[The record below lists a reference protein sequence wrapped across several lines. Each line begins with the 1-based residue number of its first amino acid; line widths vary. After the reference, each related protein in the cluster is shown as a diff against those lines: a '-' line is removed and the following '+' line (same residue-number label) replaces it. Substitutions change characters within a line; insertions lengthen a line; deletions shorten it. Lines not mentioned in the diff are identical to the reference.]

1 MTEAILYEADGP
13 VAVIT
18 LNRPERLN
26 AMDAAMLDALM
37 QAVTQ
42 AEDDDAIRA
51 VVVTGAGRGFSSGFD
66 LKAQAGTPPSGMEA
80 WRPVLE
86 KDFKACMRFW
96 YLDKPTVA
104 AVHGPVLAGAFELTM
119 ACDIT
124 VASENAFFGEP
135 ELRFGAGIVVMLL
148 PWLVGPKRAKEIIL
162 LGMDNLDAHA
172 AHDMGL
178 INRVVPVGEHLVE
191 ACLLARQLA
200 RIDRPLM
207 RETKRAINEAYAIM
221 GLEQALQWNLEAD
234 IRIEGEGMPTKRAF
248 LRIAK
253 EQGLKAAIKWRDQQG
268 EPA

>member
-42 AEDDDAIRA
+42 AEEDDAIRA

-66 LKAQAGTPPSGMEA
+66 LKAQAGTPPSGREA

-104 AVHGPVLAGAFELTM
+104 AVHGPALAGAF
-119 ACDIT
+119 
-124 VASENAFFGEP
+124 
-135 ELRFGAGIVVMLL
+135 
-148 PWLVGPKRAKEIIL
+148 
-162 LGMDNLDAHA
+162 
-172 AHDMGL
+172 
-178 INRVVPVGEHLVE
+178 
-191 ACLLARQLA
+191 
-200 RIDRPLM
+200 
-207 RETKRAINEAYAIM
+207 
-221 GLEQALQWNLEAD
+221 
-234 IRIEGEGMPTKRAF
+234 
-248 LRIAK
+248 
-253 EQGLKAAIKWRDQQG
+253 
-268 EPA
+268 

>member
-1 MTEAILYEADGP
+1 
-13 VAVIT
+13 
-18 LNRPERLN
+18 
-26 AMDAAMLDALM
+26 
-37 QAVTQ
+37 
-42 AEDDDAIRA
+42 
-51 VVVTGAGRGFSSGFD
+51 
-66 LKAQAGTPPSGMEA
+66 
-80 WRPVLE
+80 
-86 KDFKACMRFW
+86 
-96 YLDKPTVA
+96 
-104 AVHGPVLAGAFELTM
+104 M

-178 INRVVPVGEHLVE
+178 INRVVPVGEHLVA

-248 LRIAK
+248 LRIAE

-268 EPA
+268 ELA

>member
-1 MTEAILYEADGP
+1 
-13 VAVIT
+13 
-18 LNRPERLN
+18 
-26 AMDAAMLDALM
+26 M
-37 QAVTQ
+37 QAVIQ
-42 AEDDDAIRA
+42 AEDDAAIRD

-104 AVHGPVLAGAFELTM
+104 AVHGPALAGAFELTM

-148 PWLVGPKRAKEIIL
+148 PWLVVPQRAKEIIL

-178 INRVVPVGEHLVE
+178 IN
-191 ACLLARQLA
+191 
-200 RIDRPLM
+200 
-207 RETKRAINEAYAIM
+207 
-221 GLEQALQWNLEAD
+221 
-234 IRIEGEGMPTKRAF
+234 
-248 LRIAK
+248 
-253 EQGLKAAIKWRDQQG
+253 
-268 EPA
+268 